1 MQDYQTFRTG
11 ALVLLAAFTQLNF
24 ASAANPEYFKLGDR
38 TAFVIEPPKAF
49 RTDGP
54 RPWVFYA
61 PTFTNAS
68 ERRTLPGP
76 EEDWMIRRFHRRGI
90 AIAGVD
96 VGESHGSPNGR
107 AVYHALYRELTSSRG
122 FATKCVLLARSR
134 GGLMLYNWAVEHPDC
149 VAGVAGIYPVC
160 NIETYPGIEKA
171 APAYEMTAKQLR
183 ASLTNHNPLDRLAP
197 LARAKVPIRH
207 IHGDQDK
214 VVPLEKNSAILASK
228 YRKLGG
234 QVEIEVVK
242 GQGHNMWDG
251 WFQSE
256 KLTNFI
262 IERALSATEAKQ
274 VETTDDPRGIAT
286 ETDFTVLKS
295 DELEV
300 VIGNNKSL
308 VRNGKRHRAGYNG
321 VFSIAST
328 SQPETPFVPA
338 YAGLNLEHFFDGRV
352 RERTEHFF
360 EPRFEP
366 MKPGRIDE
374 RTVELYQPKTSVF
387 QVESWTRF
395 SVESNYIDFSF
406 RCKPHRTDYV
416 GDFLG
421 TFWASY
427 INGPLDKSMYFLA
440 AESNLQNPM
449 WQQLCT
455 QAHNRDSTLKNVADT
470 TELEFDAKNVLFGN
484 LSPLK
489 YSSPFFYGR
498 FRNMVLI
505 YVFQPSTDIRFTHSP
520 SGGGRSAK
528 GDDTNPAWD
537 FQLIIQEPKPNREY
551 QLNGR
556 LIYKEWKGRDDVLA
570 EVAAYLSDK

>member
-1 MQDYQTFRTG
+1 M
-11 ALVLLAAFTQLNF
+11 
-24 ASAANPEYFKLGDR
+24 
-38 TAFVIEPPKAF
+38 
-49 RTDGP
+49 
-54 RPWVFYA
+54 PWVFYA
-61 PTFTNAS
+61 PTFTNAA

-96 VGESHGSPNGR
+96 VGESHGSPHGR
-107 AVYHALYRELTSSRG
+107 AVYQALYKELTANRG
-122 FATKCVLLARSR
+122 FAKKCVPLARSR

-149 VAGVAGIYPVC
+149 VAGIAGIYPVC
-160 NIETYPGIEKA
+160 SIETYPGIDTA
-171 APAYEMTAKQLR
+171 APAYEMTEEQLKSR
-183 ASLTNHNPLDRLAP
+183 LAEHNPLDRLAP
-197 LARAKVPIRH
+197 LAKAKVPIRH
-207 IHGDQDK
+207 IHGDQDR
-214 VVPLEKNSAILASK
+214 VVPLEKNSTLLASN

-234 QVEIEVVK
+234 QIEVEVVK

-262 IERALSATEAKQ
+262 VERAMSATDANP
-274 VETTDDPRGIAT
+274 VASPDDPRGVAT
-286 ETDFTVLKS
+286 ANDFAILKS

-308 VRNGKRHRAGYNG
+308 ARHGKQHRAGYNG
-321 VFSIAST
+321 VFSISSV
-328 SQPETPFVPA
+328 SQHESPFVPA
-338 YAGLNLEHFFDGRV
+338 YAGLNLEHYFDGRV
-352 RERTEHFF
+352 REQTEHFF

-366 MKPGRIDE
+366 MKLSRIDDQ
-374 RTVELYQPKTSVF
+374 TVELYQPKTPVF

-395 SVESNYIDFSF
+395 SIASNYVDFSF
-406 RCKPHRTDYV
+406 RCKPHRADYV

-427 INGPLDKSMYFLA
+427 INGPLDKSMYFLDA
-440 AESNLQNPM
+440 KSSLQKPT

-455 QAHNRDSTLKNVADT
+455 QAHNRDSTLKNAADE

-489 YSSPFFYGR
+489 YSAPFFYGR

-537 FQLIIQEPKPNREY
+537 YQLIIPQPKVGKEY
-551 QLNGR
+551 KLNGR
-556 LIYKEWKGRDDVLA
+556 LIYKEWQGRDDVLA
-570 EVAAYLSDK
+570 EVASYLSNK